1 MAEIAY
7 KEAAAHIQNT
17 GKTGFSPVYLV
28 FGEPYLRQRITSAL
42 IEAILPDPESR
53 SICLEVV
60 DTAEG
65 AAASEAAER
74 AGTFSFFAGNKVVL
88 LKAPNLFVS
97 AFDPARHLE
106 KVRAARESGDGYKAA
121 RLLEDLLAHRG
132 CRAEDIA
139 GAAAEEIAAR
149 LKIDTESHPDVAW
162 ISEIAEKCRE
172 LPDSGDGGKTDDA
185 GILLS
190 AIKRGL
196 PKNHYLV
203 IAADGVDRRKGLY
216 KAIKEAGTVINCAVA
231 TGPKKAERDEQ
242 QRILGQI
249 AKESLAPH
257 QKTLES
263 GAFEQIYQR
272 IGFDPGGFAASL
284 EKLVLFAADRARI
297 TAEDVAAVLEQS
309 REDPVFSFTGAL
321 AGRDA
326 DMAIYY
332 LHSLLASGFHYM
344 QLLSAMINQVRRL
357 VAVKSFVSESRGG
370 QWVPA
375 MGYDRFRQQ
384 VMPAVVEY
392 DKALSDD
399 AREIRSH
406 LQPGATGKKSGA
418 ASDLVIAKNPKN
430 PYPVYQT
437 FLQSDRFAQAELNE
451 ALKTLHQADIKL
463 KTTGRAPAAVLESA
477 IFNICRNPG
486 KAGGNHIRK
495 KQTT

>member
-28 FGEPYLRQRITSAL
+28 FGDPYLRQRITSGL
-42 IEAILPDPESR
+42 IAAILPEPESR
-53 SICLEVV
+53 SISLEIV

-88 LKAPNLFVS
+88 LKAPNLFAA
-97 AFDPARHLE
+97 AFDPAKHLE
-106 KVRAARESGDGYKAA
+106 KVRAARDSGDMYKAA

-139 GAAAEEIAAR
+139 GTSAEEIAAR
-149 LKIDTESHPDVAW
+149 LKIDTDYHPDVAW
-162 ISEIAEKCRE
+162 ISEVAEKCEE
-172 LPDSGDGGKTDDA
+172 LPDSAGSTKTDDA

-196 PKNHYLV
+196 PKNHYLI
-203 IAADGVDRRKGLY
+203 IAADGVDRRTGLY
-216 KAIKEAGTVINCAVA
+216 KAIKEAGAVINCAVP
-231 TGPKKAERDEQ
+231 TGAKKAERDEQ
-242 QRILGQI
+242 QRILWQI
-249 AKESLAPH
+249 AKETLAPH
-257 QKTLES
+257 QKSLES
-263 GAFEQIYQR
+263 GAFEQVYQR

-284 EKLVLFAADRARI
+284 EKLVLYAADRARI
-297 TAEDVAAVLEQS
+297 TTGDVAAVLEQS

-357 VAVKSFVSESRGG
+357 VAVKSFVSGGRGT
-370 QWVPA
+370 QWVPS

-392 DKALSDD
+392 DKALSVD
-399 AREIRSH
+399 AREIKSR
-406 LQPGATGKKSGA
+406 LQPGATGKKSTA

-437 FLQSDRFAQAELNE
+437 FLQADRFTQEELRA
-451 ALKTLHQADIKL
+451 ALKTLHRADIKL
-463 KTTGRAPAAVLESA
+463 KTTGQAPAAVLESA
-477 IFNICRNPG
+477 IFRICRTTG
-486 KAGGNHIRK
+486 KA
-495 KQTT
+495 